1 MQAIELYLDGVQIG
15 EIGQE
20 DVFSM
25 EDFERELGCSGGM
38 KEQAGRG
45 ILSNV
50 ADPYSQQKNHQSRG
64 VTFQIED
71 EDDLM
76 CPYEQTQASNYLNY
90 DMKSK

>member
-50 ADPYSQQKNHQSRG
+50 ADPYS
-64 VTFQIED
+64 
-71 EDDLM
+71 
-76 CPYEQTQASNYLNY
+76 
-90 DMKSK
+90 